1 MAPRRRVKTA
11 RRTWQGRCV
20 VVALMAA
27 LPLFACGRPDNMA
40 GNEPIRP
47 EPQTY
52 SEFPCDIDVAGT
64 PLADCAMWEPSG
76 TTTPPNRAEMERQ
89 QALEGEA
96 KWIVGTPPQRRG

>member
-1 MAPRRRVKTA
+1 M
-11 RRTWQGRCV
+11 

-27 LPLFACGRPDNMA
+27 LPLFACGQPDEIA
-40 GNEPIRP
+40 GNEPIGP

-64 PLADCAMWEPSG
+64 PLADCAVWEPSG

-96 KWIVGTPPQRRG
+96 KWIVGTPPPRRG